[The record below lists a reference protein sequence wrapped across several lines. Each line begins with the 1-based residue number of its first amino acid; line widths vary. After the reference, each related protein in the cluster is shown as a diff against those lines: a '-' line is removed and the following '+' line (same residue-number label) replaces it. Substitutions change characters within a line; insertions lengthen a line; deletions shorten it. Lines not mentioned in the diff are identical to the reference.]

1 MSDGPNTGEIPL
13 PDTFPTFP
21 VDQIAP
27 ESLPPDLHDVRC
39 VGIDDIIRGNSSV
52 PFTVIGAGIS
62 GLGLQCT
69 VDRDISFLK
78 LFMDSPVPPDVLE
91 KFISS
96 HFDTG
101 MRENAH
107 GILSPTPANLAL
119 SMIRRRPLEDRD
131 NLGLSVLRHAEALA
145 FVHKYCDDLGYVVPR
160 VQSLTTYAH
169 KPCGII
175 MDFIKGTPTSPYSD
189 RQAMRTMR
197 ALEERGVR
205 IDLEG
210 QNNVIRDE
218 NGRFVF
224 LDFVLDQE
232 LAEEWKK
239 SRSS

>member
-1 MSDGPNTGEIPL
+1 
-13 PDTFPTFP
+13 
-21 VDQIAP
+21 
-27 ESLPPDLHDVRC
+27 
-39 VGIDDIIRGNSSV
+39 
-52 PFTVIGAGIS
+52 
-62 GLGLQCT
+62 
-69 VDRDISFLK
+69 
-78 LFMDSPVPPDVLE
+78 
-91 KFISS
+91 
-96 HFDTG
+96 
-101 MRENAH
+101 
-107 GILSPTPANLAL
+107 
-119 SMIRRRPLEDRD
+119 
-131 NLGLSVLRHAEALA
+131 
-145 FVHKYCDDLGYVVPR
+145 
-160 VQSLTTYAH
+160 
-169 KPCGII
+169 